1 MTSATKEEE
10 VAKDEILNNS
20 IIYYTIS
27 QQINLFKSNKRMP
40 WVKKRKKDVAGCE
53 KS

>member
-1 MTSATKEEE
+1 MILATKEEKVVE
-10 VAKDEILNNS
+10 DEILNTS

>member
-1 MTSATKEEE
+1 MYNMVLATKKEE

-27 QQINLFKSNKRMP
+27 
-40 WVKKRKKDVAGCE
+40 
-53 KS
+53 